1 MINEQIL
8 TALGNLE
15 GPALEKAAACRM
27 KARQR
32 TALRRWVAAAAC
44 LVLVLSLAVTTEAA
58 SGTVSNLL
66 APLFH
71 GAQTQIV
78 DRIGKP
84 LHAEASAGGYTI
96 RADAILGDRYQFYI
110 VYTLI
115 REDGQPLPE
124 NLRLG
129 DWDWNQEN
137 FGTGGSLLT
146 SPKRDA
152 QQPDTAHFWMHCTR
166 KAPVL
171 GRLFTIRF
179 TQLTIFEENQP
190 DELLAQG
197 PWELTFTLRYPDT
210 SEKLPVFDL
219 RVTDLSG
226 NAYRVKSLILSPV
239 GLHMDLIR
247 FDPNFPD
254 DVLPLQAFP
263 VSLIL
268 TDQREILLE
277 DRNIATSCKE
287 GAKKGKAYYT
297 ATFPYPIPREDIA
310 AICICGTRF
319 PVPAP

>member
-1 MINEQIL
+1 MTNEQIL
-8 TALGNLE
+8 DALGNLD
-15 GPALEKAAACRM
+15 GRALEKAAACRM
-27 KARQR
+27 GAKPR
-32 TALRRWVAAAAC
+32 TALRRWVAVAAC
-44 LVLVLSLAVTTEAA
+44 FVLVLSLAVTTEAA

-78 DRIGKP
+78 DQIGKP

-124 NLRLG
+124 NLSLE

-146 SPKRDA
+146 PLKRDA
-152 QQPDTAHFWMHCTR
+152 QQPNTAHFWMHCTR

-179 TQLTIFEENQP
+179 TQLAISEQHQP
-190 DELLAQG
+190 VELLAQG

-210 SEKLPVFDL
+210 SEKLPVFNL
-219 RVTDLSG
+219 RVTDLLG
-226 NAYRVKSLILSPV
+226 NSYRVKSLILSPV

-247 FDPNFPD
+247 FNPHFPD
-254 DVLPLQAFP
+254 DVLPVREFP

-268 TDQREILLE
+268 ADQTEIIL
-277 DRNIATSCKE
+277 DDFNVATSLSE
-287 GAKKGKAYYT
+287 GAKKGKAHYT
-297 ATFPYPIPREDIA
+297 TTFPTPIPREDIA
-310 AICICGTRF
+310 AIRICDTLYQL
-319 PVPAP
+319 PVK